1 LLKQT
6 DAMKKHAKDDGV
18 RLDLFTW
25 NRLAK
30 TELDDLRIEDSIGTQ
45 FMQYVT
51 LSLNLALGSLFVQTC
66 IRRLKIRPTLPK
78 SSKYLIKLAIM
89 RTSFASFKW
98 LANIFGN
105 RESTRSRRIRMPRP
119 VTCMS
124 RRTSLV

>member
-1 LLKQT
+1 MLKQT

-51 LSLNLALGSLFVQTC
+51 LSLNLALGSLFVQTR

-78 SSKYLIKLAIM
+78 SSKSLIKLAIM